1 MPSRARRDRLPNNGA
16 QCFHQIAGP
25 LGPSRRLNHHQQW
38 NQQDHK
44 PAREPDTIRR
54 NQMRRLMN
62 LFAGRRKADAY
73 AIKLATHVVCDD
85 TELAIQRH
93 EETKRARMTGGDSYL
108 RYSMPRLSPICGI

>member
-1 MPSRARRDRLPNNGA
+1 MPAAPDEKIAKQRRPML
-16 QCFHQIAGP
+16 HQIAGP

-73 AIKLATHVVCDD
+73 AIKLANS
-85 TELAIQRH
+85 R
-93 EETKRARMTGGDSYL
+93 RL
-108 RYSMPRLSPICGI
+108 R